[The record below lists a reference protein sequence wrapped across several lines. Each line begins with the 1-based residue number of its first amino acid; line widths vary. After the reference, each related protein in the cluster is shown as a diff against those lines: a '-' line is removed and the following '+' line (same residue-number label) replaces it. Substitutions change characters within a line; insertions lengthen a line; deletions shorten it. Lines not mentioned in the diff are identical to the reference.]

1 MRKFKRIF
9 FLNILSFFRI
19 RQVHKYVRDIYVAK
33 FPELEQLVL
42 NPLDYVLVV
51 RVIQNE
57 TVSNI
62 TNKEE
67 EEEEDIF
74 NYAIAVNLFI

>member
-1 MRKFKRIF
+1 M
-9 FLNILSFFRI
+9 
-19 RQVHKYVRDIYVAK
+19 AK

-57 TVSNI
+57 TVISFYPGG
-62 TNKEE
+62 
-67 EEEEDIF
+67 IF
-74 NYAIAVNLFI
+74 KISMGRI